1 MKLLKN
7 GILFL
12 LLQLLLGCSW
22 IEHFMVINES
32 DQPIEVTYTLETP
45 KETFAI
51 FDYRYDVYAIKKPG
65 QIDWNK
71 KMEIN
76 DLDTSFQTIHIQLP
90 PKATLIFGSLH
101 NDNYTTYNQYF
112 INGRSFNLIEI
123 TVKTAKETI
132 VVKPETFDT
141 FFKKKN
147 GSISYVVR

>member
-1 MKLLKN
+1 M
-7 GILFL
+7 
-12 LLQLLLGCSW
+12 
-22 IEHFMVINES
+22 EHFMVINES
-32 DQPIEVTYTLETP
+32 NAAIEVTYTLEPP

-51 FDYRYDVYAIKKPG
+51 FDNTPEVYAIKKPG
-65 QIDWNK
+65 QIDWSK
-71 KMEIN
+71 KLETN
-76 DLDTSFQTIHIQLP
+76 DLDTNFQIVHIQLP